1 MSTIFS
7 KIIKR
12 ELPADIVYED
22 TDLLAFHD
30 ISPQAPVHI
39 IIIPKK
45 EINTLNNLRKED
57 EIIVGKM
64 VLLAKNL
71 AKEFKINLSGYR
83 TVFNCNEDGGQTV
96 YHIHLHLLGGRKLE
110 WPPG

>member
-7 KIIKR
+7 KIINR
-12 ELPADIVYED
+12 EVPAEIVYED
-22 TDLLAFHD
+22 NNLLAFHD

-45 EINTLNNLRKED
+45 EIDTLNNLCKED

-64 VLLAKNL
+64 VILAKNL

-110 WPPG
+110 WPP

>member
-7 KIIKR
+7 KIINR
-12 ELPADIVYED
+12 EVPAEIVYED
-22 TDLLAFHD
+22 NNLLAFHD

-45 EINTLNNLRKED
+45 EIDTLNNLCKED

-64 VLLAKNL
+64 VILAKNL

>member
-1 MSTIFS
+1 MNTIFS

-96 YHIHLHLLGGRKLE
+96 YHIHMHIMGGRQMK

>member
-96 YHIHLHLLGGRKLE
+96 YHIHLHLLGSRKLE

>member
-96 YHIHLHLLGGRKLE
+96 YHIHLHLLGGRKLD

>member
-96 YHIHLHLLGGRKLE
+96 CHIHLHLLGGRKLE

>member
-22 TDLLAFHD
+22 SDLLAFHD

>member
-7 KIIKR
+7 KIINR
-12 ELPADIVYED
+12 EVPADIVYED
-22 TDLLAFHD
+22 NNLLAFHD

-45 EINTLNNLRKED
+45 EIDTLNNLCKED

-64 VLLAKNL
+64 VILAKNL

>member
-22 TDLLAFHD
+22 KELLAFHD

-45 EINTLNNLRKED
+45 EIDTLNHLCKED
-57 EIIVGKM
+57 EIILGKM

-71 AKEFKINLSGYR
+71 AEEFKINLSGYR

>member
-12 ELPADIVYED
+12 EVPADIVYED
-22 TDLLAFHD
+22 IDLLAFHD
-30 ISPQAPVHI
+30 MSPQAPVHI

-45 EINTLNNLRKED
+45 EIDTLNNLCKED